1 MKQLV
6 MALAIFAT
14 IGFTSCNCCK
24 KAAKT
29 QTVDVKTLN
38 GAWNVVELNGKA
50 IQTSENGPFLE
61 LNFAENRL
69 HGKGGC
75 NITNGNFVLSAVNAS
90 AISFPAV
97 MTTRMACPDMATES
111 AYLKAL
117 NEVAAVKAAGKDRYA
132 FVNKAGE
139 TLFVV
144 APRK

>member
-6 MALAIFAT
+6 MALAILGMV
-14 IGFTSCNCCK
+14 GFTSCNCSK
-24 KAAKT
+24 KAAKA
-29 QTVDVKTLN
+29 QTVDVKSLN
-38 GAWNVVELNGKA
+38 GSWNVVELNGKA
-50 IQTSENGPFLE
+50 IQPSENGPFME
-61 LNFAENRL
+61 LNFADNRL

-75 NITNGNFVLSAVNAS
+75 NITNGNFILSSDNIS

-97 MTTRMACPDMATES
+97 MTTRMACPDMATEG

-132 FVNKAGE
+132 FVNSAGE